1 MQCFEC
7 FEEGTYDEHG
17 KRPACSKLTDSPE
30 FKVNCTNST
39 MCVKEVHSINLSNG
53 QWRTMERRGCAK
65 QVNVTQ
71 VEVYR
76 AYVDF
81 AFVAEPYKEECV
93 ELPTEM
99 RTSTIKR
106 CYCRGNLCN
115 SSTRLQ
121 QSFNNNSL
129 IKIVCVMFLLSNLR
143 LITVI

>member
-1 MQCFEC
+1 EIMQCFEC
-7 FEEGTYDEHG
+7 FEEGTLG
-17 KRPACSKLTDSPE
+17 AQGQRPACSKLTDSPE

-53 QWRTMERRGCAK
+53 LWRTIERRGCAK
-65 QVNVTQ
+65 QLNVTK
-71 VEVYR
+71 VLIKRWE
-76 AYVDF
+76 DF
-81 AFVAEPYKEECV
+81 AFVAEPYKEECM

-129 IKIVCVMFLLSNLR
+129 IKIVCVMFLLSN
-143 LITVI
+143 